1 LDWGL
6 KYFYEDTFF
15 MEKNIHF
22 TLRESEDF
30 ITMVQLLKVTQ
41 VAGSGGEAQFM
52 VLDGL
57 VKLNGTVDF
66 RKRAKIRKGDI
77 VSARGIEI
85 TVE

>member
-1 LDWGL
+1 MFEL
-6 KYFYEDTFF
+6 FYEVTLF

-52 VLDGL
+52 VLEGQ

-66 RKRAKIRKGDI
+66 RKRAKIRKGDV

>member
-1 LDWGL
+1 
-6 KYFYEDTFF
+6 